1 MHRPRASPARRAGL
15 RGPHALIPF
24 GAKYE
29 WWCHIASG
37 FWFVALRDTSR
48 DVVIDTFPAE
58 AVRRGLPVPG
68 ECCAMMHRLDA
79 HAGEWLDRSVALRF
93 TFEGREYQGYSGD
106 TISAALAAAGVPYVA
121 RSFKYHRPRGIL
133 SFAITTATPC
143 SRSTVCRMCAA
154 T

>member
-58 AVRRGLPVPG
+58 AVRRGLPVPP
-68 ECCAMMHRLDA
+68 A
-79 HAGEWLDRSVALRF
+79 
-93 TFEGREYQGYSGD
+93 
-106 TISAALAAAGVPYVA
+106 SAAP
-121 RSFKYHRPRGIL
+121 
-133 SFAITTATPC
+133 
-143 SRSTVCRMCAA
+143 
-154 T
+154 